1 MRRFKISVDG
11 VTYNVT
17 VEELEKDGTESLSDS
32 KVKSSPKEKTVAQK
46 PAPAPASVA
55 TPATSA
61 QTTGAGDGIVQSP
74 LSGTIIEVRVKA
86 GETVKSG
93 TPLLSLEAM
102 KMESEVI
109 APIDG
114 RVQSIEVTAGQSV
127 QEGQVLLTL
136 TKV

>member
-46 PAPAPASVA
+46 PAPASVA

-61 QTTGAGDGIVQSP
+61 QTIGAGDGIVQSP

>member
-1 MRRFKISVDG
+1 MKRFKISVDG
-11 VTYNVT
+11 VAYNVT

-46 PAPAPASVA
+46 LAPASVA

-102 KMESEVI
+102 KMESEII

>member
-11 VTYNVT
+11 VAYDVT
-17 VEELEKDGTESLSDS
+17 VEELEKDGTESLSDT
-32 KVKSSPKEKTVAQK
+32 KVKSFPKEKPVAQK
-46 PAPAPASVA
+46 TAPAAIVKPAA
-55 TPATSA
+55 SA
-61 QTTGAGDGIVQSP
+61 QTSGAGDGIVQSP

-102 KMESEVI
+102 KMESEVV

-114 RVQSIEVTAGQSV
+114 RVQSIEATAGQSV